1 ICSYDVCMSQIR
13 VRPTDAELAI
23 LQVLWEQGPATV
35 RQVHE
40 ALEARETGYTTT
52 LKLMQIMVEKGL
64 VTRDESARTHVYTA
78 VANQAETQQRLIA
91 DLMARAFGGSAAAL
105 VMQAL
110 SSQPASADELLEIEQ
125 LIADFKETTGRA
137 DD

>member
-1 ICSYDVCMSQIR
+1 MSRIR

-23 LQVLWEQGPATV
+23 LQVLWEQGPTTV
-35 RQVHE
+35 RLVHE

-52 LKLMQIMVEKGL
+52 LKLMQIMAEKGL

-91 DLMARAFGGSAAAL
+91 DLMDRAFGGSAAAL

-110 SSQPASADELLEIEQ
+110 SSQPASAEELAEIEQ
-125 LIADFKETTGRA
+125 LIADFQVGTGERH
-137 DD
+137 D

>member
-1 ICSYDVCMSQIR
+1 MSQIR

-23 LQVLWEQGPATV
+23 LQVLWEQGPTTV

-52 LKLMQIMVEKGL
+52 LKLMQIMAEKGL

-91 DLMARAFGGSAAAL
+91 DLMDRAFGGSAAAL

-110 SSQPASADELLEIEQ
+110 SSQPASAEELAEIEQ
-125 LIADFKETTGRA
+125 LIADFQVGAGERH
-137 DD
+137 D

>member
-1 ICSYDVCMSQIR
+1 MSQIR

-52 LKLMQIMVEKGL
+52 LKLMQIMAEKGL

-78 VANQAETQQRLIA
+78 VANRDETQQHLIA
-91 DLMARAFGGSAAAL
+91 DLMDRAFGGSAAAL

-110 SSQPASADELLEIEQ
+110 SSQPASAEELAEIEQ
-125 LIADFKETTGRA
+125 LIADFQVGTGERH
-137 DD
+137 D

>member
-1 ICSYDVCMSQIR
+1 MSQIR

-23 LQVLWEQGPATV
+23 LQVLWEQGPTTV

-52 LKLMQIMVEKGL
+52 LKLMQIMAEKGL

-78 VANQAETQQRLIA
+78 VATRDETQQHLIA
-91 DLMARAFGGSAAAL
+91 DLMDRAFGGSAAAL

-110 SSQPASADELLEIEQ
+110 SSQPASAEELAEIGQ
-125 LIADFKETTGRA
+125 LIADFQVGAGERH
-137 DD
+137 D